1 MTIRPVAGADLGW
14 MLELNRQH
22 ETDLS
27 PLSTA
32 GMRALTGASYRALV
46 AEPEAGFLLSFDQD
60 ATYDSPN
67 FLWFRARLPRFVYVD
82 RVAISAAHRRKGL
95 AGALYQALFA
105 AARGD
110 GHSHVVCE
118 VNAVP
123 PNPGSDRFH
132 TALGFSVMGEGMLD
146 DGAKKVRY
154 YARDLAANQ
163 ESGHPAPG

>member
-1 MTIRPVAGADLGW
+1 MSIRQIAGADLGW
-14 MLELNRQH
+14 VLELNREH
-22 ETDLS
+22 ETELS

-32 GMRALTGASYRALV
+32 RLQELTRASYRALV

-60 ATYDSPN
+60 AAYDSPN

-82 RVAISAAHRRKGL
+82 RIAISAAHRRKGL

-118 VNAVP
+118 VNAEP

-132 TALGFSVMGEGMLD
+132 TALGFSVMGEAVLNERG
-146 DGAKKVRY
+146 KKVRY
-154 YARDLAANQ
+154 YGCDLAAQ
-163 ESGHPAPG
+163 TKTCPT